1 MCGRFTLTIDAALLA
16 EVFSLEIAPEHRPRF
31 NVAPTQDH
39 PIIRRDATG
48 GTTATPMRWGLVP
61 SWAKDASVGN
71 RMINARAETAGSKPS
86 FRAAAKQRRC
96 LVPADGFY
104 EWVATDSGKQPV
116 HIRRPDRRPFALAGL
131 WEQWDGTDERP
142 LLSFTILTTEAMPP
156 LTGVHHRMPVI
167 VAEDRW
173 AEWMAPDI
181 MPPDRFGAFTAPSL
195 PFDLEGQP
203 VSRTVNRPGN
213 DDPSVLEPAAGEDLP
228 GF

>member
-1 MCGRFTLTIDAALLA
+1 
-16 EVFSLEIAPEHRPRF
+16 
-31 NVAPTQDH
+31 
-39 PIIRRDATG
+39 
-48 GTTATPMRWGLVP
+48 VP
-61 SWAKDASVGN
+61 SWVKDASVGN

-86 FRAAAKQRRC
+86 FRSAAKQRRC